1 MFKAFD
7 SSAMLR
13 AFSRYAPFTD
23 LSALNASSA
32 KPLRKSIRV
41 NTLKCTVEEIKAWGK
56 SKNWTLEPV
65 PWCSEGFY
73 IDRPSPA
80 AAGLWPASR
89 VDEPKREALGKDLLH
104 LFGGFYMQ
112 EAASMLPVALLDP
125 KPGDVILDMSAA
137 PGSKTTQI
145 ADRMEG
151 RGVLI
156 ANDVQEKRIWS
167 LITNLQ
173 RSGVMNEVV
182 TRKVGQWFAGNMT
195 ERFDRVLCDAPCTAQ
210 GTVRKDT
217 DSLDYCSM
225 DNIGKMAK
233 LQRELL
239 ESAVHACKVGGRIV
253 YSTCTLTPEENE
265 EVVLSIL
272 NKFSTQLV
280 VIDPRE
286 IQSGKLKVQSDEGVK
301 AGFDRAIEDSIV
313 VQKSLEKSGNFP
325 LSSFNFPLLRLWPQ
339 TYDTEGFF
347 CAVFEKRAPT
357 RDRGNARTQNQP
369 HQWSVLPKA
378 RVKEIAEN
386 LIDWYGMSFIREDEV
401 LTEYKEQLS
410 IMPREL
416 LDFPLSVQPIL
427 GGLPFGKSTNHG
439 LVRLSHEIAT
449 LRGLDAPK
457 QVLVITESQMH
468 EMMKGMNLSVTKP
481 EGMDDGDVLLAVDF
495 PVLGRNMIV
504 GRGVLK
510 AGIVMNRLPRDMVRM
525 FS

>member
-1 MFKAFD
+1 MPHPFD
-7 SSAMLR
+7 
-13 AFSRYAPFTD
+13 RYASFTD
-23 LSALNASSA
+23 LAALNAISA

-41 NTLKCTVEEIKAWGK
+41 NTLKCTVEEIKAWAK

-73 IDRPSPA
+73 IDRPAPTEV
-80 AAGLWPASR
+80 GLRSACRLGEVEGS
-89 VDEPKREALGKDLLH
+89 PKREALGKDLLH
-104 LFGGFYMQ
+104 LFGCFYMQ

-125 KPGDVILDMSAA
+125 KPGEVILDMSAA

-145 ADRMEG
+145 ADRMQS

-173 RSGVMNEVV
+173 RSGVMNAVV

-210 GTVRKDT
+210 GTVRKDS

-239 ESAVHACKVGGRIV
+239 ESAVHACKVGGRVV

-265 EVVLSIL
+265 EVVRSVL

-280 VIDPRE
+280 VLDPAEAMSDELRAMSMQDFFLPAISDSE
-286 IQSGKLKVQSDEGVK
+286 KVQSSLK
-301 AGFDRAIEDSIV
+301 A
-313 VQKSLEKSGNFP
+313 Q
-325 LSSFNFPLLRLWPQ
+325 SSELTAPCLRLWPQ

-347 CAVFEKRAPT
+347 CAVLEKRAPT
-357 RDRGNARTQNQP
+357 RDRGNPREKNESHRWQ
-369 HQWSVLPKA
+369 VLPKA
-378 RVKEIAEN
+378 RVKEMAEN
-386 LIDWYGMSFIREDEV
+386 LIDLYGTSFIRDDEM

-410 IMPREL
+410 ILPSRL
-416 LDFPLSVQPIL
+416 LDFHLPLQPYL

-439 LVRLSHEIAT
+439 LVRLSHEVST
-449 LRGLDAPK
+449 LRGLDARK
-457 QVLVITESQMH
+457 QTLIITESQMR
-468 EMMKGMNLSVTKP
+468 EMMKGINLPVTTPK
-481 EGMDDGDVLLAVDF
+481 GMDDGDVLLVVEF
-495 PVLGRNMIV
+495 PVLGRKMIV

>member
-1 MFKAFD
+1 MFQAFD
-7 SSAMLR
+7 
-13 AFSRYAPFTD
+13 RYAPFTD
-23 LSALNASSA
+23 LAALNAISA

-41 NTLKCTVEEIKAWGK
+41 NTLKCTIEEVKAWAK

-73 IDRPSPA
+73 IDRVN
-80 AAGLWPASR
+80 R
-89 VDEPKREALGKDLLH
+89 DEALGRDLLH
-104 LFGGFYMQ
+104 LFGCFYMQ

-125 KPGDVILDMSAA
+125 KPGESILDMSAA

-145 ADRMEG
+145 AARMGSPSPLGGGVRGGGG
-151 RGVLI
+151 RGILI

-173 RSGVMNEVV
+173 RSGVMNAVV

-210 GTVRKDT
+210 GTVRKDS

-265 EVVLSIL
+265 EVVRSVL

-280 VIDPRE
+280 VLDPAE
-286 IQSGKLKVQSDEGVK
+286 ILKCDFSKAVDDSIKVQESLTS
-301 AGFDRAIEDSIV
+301 RALIPNPNPNPIP
-313 VQKSLEKSGNFP
+313 QSLT
-325 LSSFNFPLLRLWPQ
+325 LVRLWPQ

-347 CAVFEKRAPT
+347 CAVLEKRAPT
-357 RDRGNARTQNQP
+357 RDRGSLRARSES
-369 HQWSVLPKA
+369 HSWSVLPKA

-386 LIDWYGMSFIREDEV
+386 LIDWYGTSFIRENEV

-410 IMPREL
+410 IMPASI
-416 LDFPLSVQPIL
+416 LDFHLPLQPYL
-427 GGLPFGKSTNHG
+427 GGLPFGKATNHG
-439 LVRLSHEIAT
+439 LVRLSHEVSV
-449 LRGLDAPK
+449 LRGLEATK
-457 QVLVITESQMH
+457 QVLVITELQMRD
-468 EMMKGMNLSVTKP
+468 MMKGTNIPVSKP

-495 PVLGRNMIV
+495 PVLGRKMIV

>member
-7 SSAMLR
+7 
-13 AFSRYAPFTD
+13 RYAPFTD
-23 LSALNASSA
+23 LAALNASSA

-41 NTLKCTVEEIKAWGK
+41 NTLKCTVEEVKAWAKG
-56 SKNWTLEPV
+56 KNWTLEPV

-73 IDRPSPA
+73 IDR
-80 AAGLWPASR
+80 
-89 VDEPKREALGKDLLH
+89 VDREEALGKDLLH
-104 LFGGFYMQ
+104 LFGCFYMQ

-125 KPGDVILDMSAA
+125 KPGEVILDMSAA

-145 ADRMEG
+145 AAKMGSPSPFGGGDRG
-151 RGVLI
+151 GGGKGVLI

-280 VIDPRE
+280 LVDPRQILE
-286 IQSGKLKVQSDEGVK
+286 CDFSQAVK
-301 AGFDRAIEDSIV
+301 D
-313 VQKSLEKSGNFP
+313 
-325 LSSFNFPLLRLWPQ
+325 
-339 TYDTEGFF
+339 
-347 CAVFEKRAPT
+347 
-357 RDRGNARTQNQP
+357 
-369 HQWSVLPKA
+369 
-378 RVKEIAEN
+378 
-386 LIDWYGMSFIREDEV
+386 
-401 LTEYKEQLS
+401 
-410 IMPREL
+410 
-416 LDFPLSVQPIL
+416 
-427 GGLPFGKSTNHG
+427 
-439 LVRLSHEIAT
+439 
-449 LRGLDAPK
+449 
-457 QVLVITESQMH
+457 
-468 EMMKGMNLSVTKP
+468 
-481 EGMDDGDVLLAVDF
+481 
-495 PVLGRNMIV
+495 
-504 GRGVLK
+504 
-510 AGIVMNRLPRDMVRM
+510 
-525 FS
+525 

>member
-1 MFKAFD
+1 MPHPFD
-7 SSAMLR
+7 
-13 AFSRYAPFTD
+13 RYAEFTD
-23 LSALNASSA
+23 LAALNAMSA

-41 NTLKCTVEEIKAWGK
+41 NTLKCKVDEVKAWAK

-73 IDRPSPA
+73 IDR
-80 AAGLWPASR
+80 
-89 VDEPKREALGKDLLH
+89 VDRDEALGKDLMH
-104 LFGGFYMQ
+104 LFGCFYMQ

-125 KPGDVILDMSAA
+125 KPGEAILDMSAA

-145 ADRMEG
+145 AARMG
-151 RGVLI
+151 LPTGAPAGAQVGVLI

-173 RSGVMNEVV
+173 RSGVMNVV
-182 TRKVGQWFAGNMT
+182 VSRKVGQWFAGNMT

-210 GTVRKDT
+210 GTVRKDS
-217 DSLDYCSM
+217 DSLEYCSM

-265 EVVLSIL
+265 EVVRSVL

-280 VIDPRE
+280 VLDPVQ
-286 IQSGKLKVQSDEGVK
+286 ILKCDFSQAVD
-301 AGFDRAIEDSIV
+301 DSIR
-313 VQKSLEKSGNFP
+313 VQGSF
-325 LSSFNFPLLRLWPQ
+325 SSRTLIPNPNPHPQPFLRLWPQ

-347 CAVFEKRAPT
+347 CAVLEKRAPT
-357 RDRGNARTQNQP
+357 RDRGNPREKNESHRWQ
-369 HQWSVLPKA
+369 VLPKA
-378 RVKEIAEN
+378 RVKEMAEN
-386 LIDWYGMSFIREDEV
+386 LIDWYGVSFIRDDEV

-410 IMPREL
+410 IMPSRL
-416 LDFPLSVQPIL
+416 LDFHLPLQPYL

-439 LVRLSHEIAT
+439 LVRLSHEMST

-457 QVLVITESQMH
+457 QTLVITESQMR
-468 EMMKGMNLSVTKP
+468 EMMKGTNLPVTAPK
-481 EGMDDGDVLLAVDF
+481 GMDDGDVLLAVEF
-495 PVLGRNMIV
+495 PALGRKMIV

>member
-1 MFKAFD
+1 MFRAFD
-7 SSAMLR
+7 
-13 AFSRYAPFTD
+13 RYAPFTD
-23 LSALNASSA
+23 LAALNASSA
-32 KPLRKSIRV
+32 KPLRKSVRV
-41 NTLKCTVEEIKAWGK
+41 NTLKCTVEEVKAWARGR
-56 SKNWTLEPV
+56 NWTLEPV

-73 IDRPSPA
+73 IDR
-80 AAGLWPASR
+80 
-89 VDEPKREALGKDLLH
+89 VDREEALGKDLLH
-104 LFGGFYMQ
+104 LFGCFYMQ

-125 KPGDVILDMSAA
+125 KPGEVILDMSAA

-210 GTVRKDT
+210 GTVRKDS

-265 EVVLSIL
+265 EVVRSVL

-280 VIDPRE
+280 VINPVEAISDKRVASSKKDLFE
-286 IQSGKLKVQSDEGVK
+286 SAIRDSEKVQ
-301 AGFDRAIEDSIV
+301 DSL
-313 VQKSLEKSGNFP
+313 KRNDYLLP
-325 LSSFNFPLLRLWPQ
+325 ATCYPLLRLWPQ

-347 CAVFEKRAPT
+347 CAVIEKRAPT

-386 LIDWYGMSFIREDEV
+386 LIDWYGASFIRDDEV

-449 LRGLDAPK
+449 LRGLEAPK
-457 QVLVITESQMH
+457 QVLTITESQMR
-468 EMMKGMNLSVTKP
+468 EMMKGMNLSVSKP
-481 EGMDDGDVLLAVDF
+481 DGMDDGDVLLAVDF
-495 PVLGRNMIV
+495 PALGRIMVV